1 MYSFDQIQEFP
12 IQVTFFTNQRTLFQE
27 KFNSKTKFDDIF
39 IALRKKT
46 EYKSQVKPKSKYT
59 LNGKEIRKNQ
69 TLEELILQNMDDPLS
84 SELLI
89 ELDDL
94 LYSGDAYS
102 PLYKKIL
109 QPKLNPFGL
118 YIYNPKEAT
127 LSLKDYDE
135 KNIKL
140 YELNDI
146 NEESAC
152 CNSNEELYISNNKN
166 FWIINNNDFSIKK
179 KKYALQ

>member
-27 KFNSKTKFDDIF
+27 KFNSKTKFEDIF
-39 IALRKKT
+39 IALRKKAH
-46 EYKSQVKPKSKYT
+46 YKSQVKPKSKYT

-102 PLYKKIL
+102 PLYKKI
-109 QPKLNPFGL
+109 
-118 YIYNPKEAT
+118 IY
-127 LSLKDYDE
+127 L
-135 KNIKL
+135 
-140 YELNDI
+140 
-146 NEESAC
+146 
-152 CNSNEELYISNNKN
+152 
-166 FWIINNNDFSIKK
+166 
-179 KKYALQ
+179 